1 MLRKLAFSDPQKKKK
16 MDRKVFAL
24 NVRRDLH
31 IYIAM

>member
-1 MLRKLAFSDPQKKKK
+1 MLRKLASSDPQKK

>member
-1 MLRKLAFSDPQKKKK
+1 MLRKLAFSDPQKKK